1 MRIIHKG
8 AEKTLIEIARDHH
21 QTAADQAITASLNG
35 TQTDLF
41 HTARDGD
48 VIEFF
53 DFSTPLGK
61 ETFWHSSAH
70 VLAQAILRLYPD
82 AKPTIGPAIEQGFY
96 YDFYNLSISEH
107 DFKKI
112 EEMVQEVVNE
122 NFKPERMVFKNKKE
136 ALEAFKDNTFKC
148 ELIQNFEEGSPI
160 TAYRQGEF
168 FDLCRGPHLFNIGKV
183 RAMKLTKVSGAYW
196 KGDANNPVL
205 TRVYGISFP
214 DKKQLK
220 AYLDHIEE
228 AKKRD
233 HRKLGAELDLYS
245 FHEFGPG
252 MPFFHPRGMLMLNKL
267 IGYWRD
273 LQYKAGY
280 IEIKTPILLNQG
292 LWEQSGHWANYR
304 ENMYTTEVEKAT
316 FAVKP
321 MNCPGCMLY
330 YGCKQHSYREFPLR
344 VMEFGQVHR
353 HEFSGALS
361 GLFRVRS
368 FVQDDAHIFMRE
380 DQIESEILNVLKLV
394 EILYSTFGLKYSLEL
409 STRPEKSIGTDAM
422 WEVATNGLRK
432 ALIASGHEFKINEGD
447 GAFYG
452 PKIDFKILDA
462 LDRKW
467 QCGTIQ
473 LDMFLPERFHLKYT
487 DADGQEKVPVM
498 IHRAILGSIER
509 FLGIMVEHFAG
520 KFPLWISPRQLV
532 IIPVTDRHVAYGES
546 IKEVFETQGFFV
558 DIDSSNESVSKKI
571 RNAQLLQYNYMLI
584 LGDKEVEQET
594 LSIRARSNEMLND
607 LKLQT
612 VLDSLKEEVATKSLK
627 TLLPFGEVSTCK

>member
-1 MRIIHKG
+1 
-8 AEKTLIEIARDHH
+8 
-21 QTAADQAITASLNG
+21 
-35 TQTDLF
+35 
-41 HTARDGD
+41 
-48 VIEFF
+48 
-53 DFSTPLGK
+53 
-61 ETFWHSSAH
+61 
-70 VLAQAILRLYPD
+70 
-82 AKPTIGPAIEQGFY
+82 
-96 YDFYNLSISEH
+96 
-107 DFKKI
+107 
-112 EEMVQEVVNE
+112 
-122 NFKPERMVFKNKKE
+122 
-136 ALEAFKDNTFKC
+136 
-148 ELIQNFEEGSPI
+148 
-160 TAYRQGEF
+160 
-168 FDLCRGPHLFNIGKV
+168 
-183 RAMKLTKVSGAYW
+183 
-196 KGDANNPVL
+196 
-205 TRVYGISFP
+205 
-214 DKKQLK
+214 
-220 AYLDHIEE
+220 
-228 AKKRD
+228 
-233 HRKLGAELDLYS
+233 
-245 FHEFGPG
+245 
-252 MPFFHPRGMLMLNKL
+252 
-267 IGYWRD
+267 

>member
-8 AEKTLIEIARDHH
+8 DSKPLIEIAREHH
-21 QTAADQAITASLNG
+21 LTAADQAITATVNG
-35 TQTDLF
+35 TQKDLF
-41 HTARDGD
+41 ELAYDQDT
-48 VIEFF
+48 IEFF

-61 ETFWHSSAH
+61 ETFWHSTAH
-70 VLAQAILRLYPD
+70 ILAQAVLRLYPD

-96 YDFYNLSISEH
+96 YDFSNLQISEH
-107 DFKKI
+107 DFAKI
-112 EEMVQEVVNE
+112 EEMVDTVINE
-122 NFKPERMVFKNKKE
+122 NFKPQKVTFQSKKE
-136 ALEAFKDNTFKC
+136 ALEAFKQNPFKC
-148 ELIQNFEEGSPI
+148 ELIENFDDSSPI

-168 FDLCRGPHLFNIGKV
+168 FDLCRGPHLYNIGKV
-183 RAMKLTKVSGAYW
+183 KAFKLMKVSGAYW
-196 KGDANNPVL
+196 KADAANAVL
-205 TRVYGISFP
+205 TRIYGISFP
-214 DKKQLK
+214 DKKMLKSYLEQL
-220 AYLDHIEE
+220 EE

-252 MPFFHPRGMLMLNKL
+252 MPFFHPKGMLMLNKL

-316 FAVKP
+316 FAIKP

-330 YGCKQHSYREFPLR
+330 YGQKQHSYREFPLR

-380 DQIESEILNVLKLV
+380 DQIKNEILHVLKLV
-394 EILYSTFGLKYSLEL
+394 ETLYSTFGLKYSLEL
-409 STRPEKSIGTDAM
+409 STRPEKSIGDDHM
-422 WEVATNGLRK
+422 WEVATNGLRQ
-432 ALIASGHEFKINEGD
+432 ALEASGHDFKINEGD

-452 PKIDFKILDA
+452 PKIDFKIQDA

-487 DADGQEKVPVM
+487 DQDGQEKVPVM
-498 IHRAILGSIER
+498 IHRAILGSVER

-520 KFPLWISPRQLV
+520 KFPLWISPRQIDL
-532 IIPVTDRHVAYGES
+532 IPVTDRHKPYAEK
-546 IKEVFETQGFFV
+546 IAALLENKGFLV
-558 DIDSSNESVSKKI
+558 DIDDSNESVAKKI
-571 RNAQLLQYNYMLI
+571 RNGQLMKYNYMLI
-584 LGDKEVEQET
+584 LGDKEEEQNT
-594 LSIRARSNEMLND
+594 LSVRARTNATLND
-607 LKLQT
+607 LSIET
-612 VLDSLKEEVATKSLK
+612 VINALKEEVATKSLK
-627 TLLPFGEVSTCK
+627 TLLPFGEV

>member
-1 MRIIHKG
+1 
-8 AEKTLIEIARDHH
+8 
-21 QTAADQAITASLNG
+21 
-35 TQTDLF
+35 
-41 HTARDGD
+41 
-48 VIEFF
+48 
-53 DFSTPLGK
+53 
-61 ETFWHSSAH
+61 
-70 VLAQAILRLYPD
+70 
-82 AKPTIGPAIEQGFY
+82 
-96 YDFYNLSISEH
+96 
-107 DFKKI
+107 
-112 EEMVQEVVNE
+112 
-122 NFKPERMVFKNKKE
+122 
-136 ALEAFKDNTFKC
+136 
-148 ELIQNFEEGSPI
+148 
-160 TAYRQGEF
+160 
-168 FDLCRGPHLFNIGKV
+168 
-183 RAMKLTKVSGAYW
+183 
-196 KGDANNPVL
+196 
-205 TRVYGISFP
+205 
-214 DKKQLK
+214 
-220 AYLDHIEE
+220 
-228 AKKRD
+228 
-233 HRKLGAELDLYS
+233 
-245 FHEFGPG
+245 
-252 MPFFHPRGMLMLNKL
+252 
-267 IGYWRD
+267 
-273 LQYKAGY
+273 
-280 IEIKTPILLNQG
+280 
-292 LWEQSGHWANYR
+292 
-304 ENMYTTEVEKAT
+304 
-316 FAVKP
+316 
-321 MNCPGCMLY
+321 
-330 YGCKQHSYREFPLR
+330 
-344 VMEFGQVHR
+344 MEFGQVHR

-422 WEVATNGLRK
+422 WEVATEGLRK
-432 ALIASGHEFKINEGD
+432 ALLASGHAFKINEGD

-487 DADGQEKVPVM
+487 DSDGQEKVPVM

-558 DIDSSNESVSKKI
+558 DIDATNESVSKKI

-584 LGDKEVEQET
+584 LGDKETEEET
-594 LSIRARSNEMLND
+594 ISIRARSNEMLND

-612 VLDSLKEEVATKSLK
+612 VVDSLKEEVAIKSLK